1 MKRFVAAFVCVFIF
15 PLFSAAQST
24 PPRPAFVSATVKEL
38 PPTLIMP
45 MQELA
50 ETKAGKKPT
59 KPKIGP
65 HVDAAQAEYDS
76 MSLKDL
82 IKLAYKVR
90 DFQITGPGWLDDKG
104 FDIVA
109 KMPDGAS
116 IDDAPLMLQ
125 SLLEDRFKLAV
136 HRASKEQQVMG
147 LMVAKGGPKLTPASN
162 QPAGGK
168 GKLGPN
174 EISITTA
181 DGTLLILDNG
191 RKGATIKSDAMTMAG
206 LADLLTRFLG
216 QNRLTD
222 WKVVVDQTGLQ
233 GAYQV
238 SFDTRELAFA
248 AIRRS
253 SGPIAT
259 YHLHG
264 AISQDSLD
272 LDEALNPSGYCYY
285 CQPDP
290 VIFQS
295 VQKMGLKLELSKAPI
310 EMLVVDHAEKNPTA
324 N

>member
-1 MKRFVAAFVCVFIF
+1 MKRSVAAFVCVFLF
-15 PLFSAAQST
+15 PLFSAAQAT
-24 PPRPAFVSATVKEL
+24 PGKPAFVSATVKEL
-38 PPTLIMP
+38 PTTLIMP

-65 HVDAAQAEYDS
+65 YVDAEQVEYDS

-90 DFQITGPGWLDDKG
+90 DYQITGPGWLDDKG

-116 IDDAPLMLQ
+116 IDDAPMMLQ

-147 LMVAKGGPKLTPASN
+147 LMVAKGGLKLTPASN
-162 QPAGGK
+162 QPAGVK

-191 RKGATIKSDAMTMAG
+191 REGATIKSDAMTMAG
-206 LADLLTRFLG
+206 LADLLTRFSAG
-216 QNRLTD
+216 NPEVI
-222 WKVVVDQTGLQ
+222 WKLVVDQTGLQ

-238 SFDTRELAFA
+238 SFDTKLP
-248 AIRRS
+248 AISALRRS
-253 SGPIAT
+253 CDWIAT
-259 YHLHG
+259 YRQHG
-264 AISQDSLD
+264 AISQDWID
-272 LDEALNPSGYCYY
+272 LDEALNPTGYCYY
-285 CQPDP
+285 CPPDP

-295 VQKMGLKLELSKAPI
+295 VQTMGLKLELSKAPI

>member
-1 MKRFVAAFVCVFIF
+1 MKRFVAAFACVFLF

-24 PPRPAFVSATVKEL
+24 PPKPAFVSATVKEL
-38 PPTLIMP
+38 PPNLDIP
-45 MQELA
+45 
-50 ETKAGKKPT
+50 PT
-59 KPKIGP
+59 NPKIGP

-76 MSLKDL
+76 MSLRDL
-82 IKLAYKVR
+82 IELAYKVW
-90 DFQITGPGWLDDKG
+90 DYQITGPGWLDDKA
-104 FDIVA
+104 FDIEA

-147 LMVAKGGPKLTPASN
+147 LVVAKGGPKLTPASN
-162 QPAGGK
+162 QPAGVK

-206 LADLLTRFLG
+206 LANLLTRFLG
-216 QNRLTD
+216 QNPFSD

-238 SFDTRELAFA
+238 SFDTRELAVVA
-248 AIRRS
+248 MRRS

-259 YHLHG
+259 YHYHLHG
-264 AISQDSLD
+264 AISQDWLD
-272 LDEALNPSGYCYY
+272 LDEALNPSGCYY

-295 VQKMGLKLELSKAPI
+295 VQTMGLKLELSKAPI